1 MDTLLINL
9 GELPDEGQQL
19 KGALDPG
26 IFGLS
31 EGDVRPLG
39 PLEFD
44 LHVERFETELLFRGS
59 LSALFEFAC
68 VRDLKPFEMTI
79 SLPNVAISL
88 EIEGGGG
95 EIDAT
100 SALREELLINFPKYP
115 RCEDGD
121 HPQPCKIDAQYLAVD
136 KPVSALLSS
145 IPTSGVLSASLD
157 FSHFNLSLEDL
168 KIPTGSKQQLGQS
181 AFFQVQIVRAT

>member
-19 KGALDPG
+19 KGALDPE

-95 EIDAT
+95 EIDAAA
-100 SALREELLINFPKYP
+100 ALREELLINFPKYP

-136 KPVSALLSS
+136 KPVSNDVESPPAGGGDSRWDALDDLDGSS
-145 IPTSGVLSASLD
+145 KES
-157 FSHFNLSLEDL
+157 
-168 KIPTGSKQQLGQS
+168 
-181 AFFQVQIVRAT
+181 